1 MAEPEKQP
9 ETNNENKQPEN
20 PPTQEQNPQPE
31 NPPTQEQKPQTENP
45 PTQEQNPQPE
55 NPPKQEEE
63 QKPQPENP
71 PKQEPENPPKQEPE
85 NPPKQEPE
93 NPPKQEPENPPKQEP
108 ENPPKQE
115 PENPPKQEPENP
127 PKKEPENPPKQ
138 EPQQPQNPP
147 AQEQNINPTP
157 TNQNPEPQ
165 QQQDNQEQNRQN
177 EIDNQNQLNENQ
189 DNQIQQNEEEDQDA
203 EMEEQAQE
211 QTNPEQVQNQPLMAQ
226 IDKNAAEREKK
237 KFSQGGIED
246 IQHEIQ
252 EITKKIEHE
261 KINLRITTER
271 LTQKEKTYNELQ
283 GKPVQ
288 KTKEEIEKERRE
300 HKKAVKN
307 HKLSDPIIRKKGK
320 EKEFYDEQV
329 KIQKAYDKN
338 KTDFE
343 KLTCDINE
351 LVIGNKDLK
360 QQIIDLRKRKVEAM
374 KQLENIKEEN
384 KKNQEELNELLNEN
398 RALKG
403 QIKYKEYKKV
413 VEFGN
418 TQEKNFIE
426 QRDNYEDQ
434 YHELIKNYVRREK
447 ETKKENAKKRQM
459 ALLGSGSNTHFK
471 GMNDKDIEKQ
481 IKLLAEEEI
490 SDRTPILDIA
500 IEKWTEINKS
510 KKITLE
516 THYENCVKIEEAFKK
531 LTNFLGLD
539 NFSELPT
546 VFKKTE
552 QQISNINFYNEKL
565 DLQIDELE
573 QKRDSII
580 EKIKLLS
587 GKQTENISNKSKFK
601 EQKVQSIKVIE
612 NLIQNF
618 EGDMEHKRELF
629 LRIQP
634 ITDKYLARLSE
645 TYLVDFIPNKANID
659 PDIEYNEQ
667 TVNKYMSNVQ
677 DYYKLIQS
685 WDEANKAAKTDDNRE
700 LDKLREEMKQK
711 LGGFEKNR
719 IISKKMVT
727 NMKNELKGG
736 MNIEDIIKK
745 ASIEIS
751 KQPNLS
757 SSFVSNPYNK
767 SLKHEPNNSSMN
779 NNSQLPTEALNNYNE
794 SVLNNR
800 QNSMIMYPN
809 NSSTLHNNSSGQE
822 NNKVP
827 EAA

>member
-1 MAEPEKQP
+1 MAEPEKKP

-20 PPTQEQNPQPE
+20 PPTQEQNPTPE

-45 PTQEQNPQPE
+45 PTEAPKTQPE
-55 NPPKQEEE
+55 NPPTQE

-71 PKQEPENPPKQEPE
+71 PKQESEQKPQPENPPKQEAEKVQPQPENPPKQEPE
-85 NPPKQEPE
+85 QKPEQPE
-93 NPPKQEPENPPKQEP
+93 NPPP
-108 ENPPKQE
+108 
-115 PENPPKQEPENP
+115 
-127 PKKEPENPPKQ
+127 
-138 EPQQPQNPP
+138 
-147 AQEQNINPTP
+147 QEQNTNPTP

-165 QQQDNQEQNRQN
+165 QQQDNQEQNKPN
-177 EIDNQNQLNENQ
+177 EIDNQNQPNENQ
-189 DNQIQQNEEEDQDA
+189 DNNIQQNEEEDQDA

-211 QTNPEQVQNQPLMAQ
+211 QTNPEQEQKQSLMTQ
-226 IDKNAAEREKK
+226 MDKNAAEREKK

-288 KTKEEIEKERRE
+288 KTKEEIEKERKE

-320 EKEFYDEQV
+320 EKEFYDEQI

-374 KQLENIKEEN
+374 KQLESIKEEN
-384 KKNQEELNELLNEN
+384 KKNQEELNEILKEN
-398 RALKG
+398 QALKD

-413 VEFGN
+413 VDFGN

-573 QKRDSII
+573 QRRDSII

-601 EQKVQSIKVIE
+601 EQKKQSIKVIE

-659 PDIEYNEQ
+659 PDIDYNEQ

-685 WDEANKAAKTDDNRE
+685 WDEANKAAKGDDNRE

-727 NMKNELKGG
+727 TMKNELKGG

-745 ASIEIS
+745 ASLEIS
-751 KQPNLS
+751 KQPNLN

-794 SVLNNR
+794 SALNNR